1 MPRYACA
8 IFAVAAVLI
17 ATPALADTAG
27 SAATG
32 SILDGLTSLAVA
44 AIPGLVLGGWAWFK
58 AHAAQSASKWDDEA
72 VALVEKIAQGVVD
85 KKTQPVSGVDH

>member
-8 IFAVAAVLI
+8 TFAIAAVLI
-17 ATPALADTAG
+17 ATPTLADTVA
-27 SAATG
+27 SAAT
-32 SILDGLTSLAVA
+32 SSVLDSLTTLVLA

-58 AHAAQSASKWDDEA
+58 AHAAQSAAKWDDEA
-72 VALVEKIAQGVVD
+72 VALVEKIAQSVID